1 MTTPQ
6 TVFWFHEYFHV
17 LEGMYLDPFGQ
28 SDIIDSYI
36 EEANAYKARTRLKV
50 VEGPLH
56 VVRERLHDIEQK
68 VVDILDG
75 ILNDGAMPLDVAFCR
90 LIILLPYVQPS
101 VFVVVFVAFFF
112 YFIVG
117 SCFPSLRKHIKLLWD
132 MPEEYED
139 SKLLQYLMDSYF
151 PNLNHSQCI
160 KFKYYGNKSTH
171 AISSVLEQYIATET
185 EYGDPSIASIICNFV
200 QYQNQEFV
208 HFICH
213 FLSNFWFH
221 SSVRRCTYQCIN
233 FVSKIDG
240 AMHMD
245 AHLLSRLLISKRFI
259 DHNDDRLKYEAH
271 HMALMTLSTGE
282 EISHYFKH
290 TTDKS
295 IRCDINPHLFIEL
308 FEFSVSNPWRV
319 MRDAIVNHSLVIFFG
334 GNYEESVAPTNGFD
348 DLLYKQMIANLHY
361 VFKNIIHTIPIFDS
375 NDMELSRKVYAQF
388 KNCYEF
394 FVRSSTECEEESFKN
409 KLNDVLRQYLID
421 DYFLPMIMMDDDMT
435 SSPPP
440 RKKRRLNGKEKKNII
455 KTAL

>member
-208 HFICH
+208 HFICN
-213 FLSNFWFH
+213 FLSHFRFH
-221 SSVRRCTYQCIN
+221 SSFSPCTYQCIN
-233 FVSKIDG
+233 FVGNVCDG
-240 AMHMD
+240 ARNMD

-319 MRDAIVNHSLVIFFG
+319 MRDAIVNHSLAIFFNG
-334 GNYEESVAPTNGFD
+334 DNGESD
-348 DLLYKQMIANLHY
+348 DLWYKQMIANLHY
-361 VFKNIIHTIPIFDS
+361 VFKNIIHPNFDPKDVQLGLKVFDQLEHCYQYCS
-375 NDMELSRKVYAQF
+375 EVSHEREASYKDELM
-388 KNCYEF
+388 
-394 FVRSSTECEEESFKN
+394 
-409 KLNDVLRQYLID
+409 DVLWQYLFGYYFQRILLMND
-421 DYFLPMIMMDDDMT
+421 DIT
-435 SSPPP
+435 SPPK
-440 RKKRRLNGKEKKNII
+440 KKRRLNGKENKNII

>member
-28 SDIIDSYI
+28 SDIIHSYI
-36 EEANAYKARTRLKV
+36 EEAKDYKATTTLKV
-50 VEGPLH
+50 VEGPSH

-68 VVDILDG
+68 FINILEG
-75 ILNDGAMPLDVAFCR
+75 ILNDGALPLDVAFCR

-171 AISSVLEQYIATET
+171 AISSVIEEHIANTT
-185 EYGDPSIASIICNFV
+185 EYGDPSIASIICDFV
-200 QYQNQEFV
+200 QYQNQDFV
-208 HFICH
+208 HFICN
-213 FLSNFWFH
+213 FLSHFRFH
-221 SSVRRCTYQCIN
+221 SSLRRCTKQCIN
-233 FVSKIDG
+233 FVKNACDG
-240 AMHMD
+240 ARNMD
-245 AHLLSRLLISKRFI
+245 GHLLSRLLISQRFI

-271 HMALMTLSTGE
+271 HMALMTLSTGKD
-282 EISHYFKH
+282 IAHYFKH
-290 TTDKS
+290 ITDES
-295 IRCDINPHLFIEL
+295 IGCDINPQLFIEL
-308 FEFSVSNPWRV
+308 FEFSVANPWRM
-319 MRDAIVNHSLVIFFG
+319 MRDAILNHSLLIFFN
-334 GNYEESVAPTNGFD
+334 GNNEERASPTNGFD
-348 DLLYKQMIANLHY
+348 DLWYKQMIANLHY

-375 NDMELSRKVYAQF
+375 NDMELSRKVFAQF
-388 KNCYEF
+388 ENCYEYF
-394 FVRSSTECEEESFKN
+394 RGSNECEGSSYKN
-409 KLNDVLRQYLID
+409 ELMDVLWEYLVD
-421 DYFLPMIMMDDDMT
+421 HYFYPVMAMYDDMA
-435 SSPPP
+435 SPA
-440 RKKRRLNGKEKKNII
+440 RKKRRLNRKEKKNII
-455 KTAL
+455 KTAV